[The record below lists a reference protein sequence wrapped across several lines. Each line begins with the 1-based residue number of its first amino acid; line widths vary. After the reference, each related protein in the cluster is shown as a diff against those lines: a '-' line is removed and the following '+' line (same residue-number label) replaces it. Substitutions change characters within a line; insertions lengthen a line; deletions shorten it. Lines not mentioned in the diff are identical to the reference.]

1 MTEETKQLRHLIK
14 DAVEELE
21 DRFDEIQ
28 DTTADSDI
36 NEIAEGCVPVHYFD
50 VIELTREDM
59 WLATEEPQLYCFDG
73 KHTAVNAI
81 AGNAYDEILQ
91 ALWTRYEELKEER
104 EEERKEGEK

>member
-21 DRFDEIQ
+21 DTFDDIVE
-28 DTTADSDI
+28 TTADSDLQD
-36 NEIAEGCVPVHYFD
+36 IAEKYVPVHFFD
-50 VIELTREDM
+50 VIELTREDL
-59 WLATEEPQLYCFDG
+59 WLATEEPQSFFFSG
-73 KHTAVNAI
+73 EHTAVNAI